1 MARAYLTLVGIG
13 LGSTALVARA
23 MTRYSDRGGVAIG
36 DWSGKNGVARTYLA
50 LVGVGLGRTALVAR
64 SVTRRIDKGGVAIG
78 DATIGNATPGPAR
91 AVRRTYL

>member
-1 MARAYLTLVGIG
+1 M
-13 LGSTALVARA
+13 
-23 MTRYSDRGGVAIG
+23 
-36 DWSGKNGVARTYLA
+36 ARTYLA

-78 DATIGNATPGPAR
+78 NATIGNATPGPAR